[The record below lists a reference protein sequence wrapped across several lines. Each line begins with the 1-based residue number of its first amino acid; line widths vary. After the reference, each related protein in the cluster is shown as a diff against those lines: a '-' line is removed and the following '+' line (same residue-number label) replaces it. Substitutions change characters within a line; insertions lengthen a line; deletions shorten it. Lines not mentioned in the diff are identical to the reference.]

1 MRQKGLWLCR
11 EALRQLH
18 ETNEQ
23 LGAYVATPLRDEI
36 YLYPLSDKYNP
47 VLRARVFYVDSHGMP
62 FFEFQH
68 APWGG
73 LNGY

>member
-1 MRQKGLWLCR
+1 MRQKVLWLCR

-23 LGAYVATPLRDEI
+23 LGAYVATPFRDEVSLRPI
-36 YLYPLSDKYNP
+36 SDRYQP
-47 VLRARVFYVDSHGMP
+47 VLSARVAYIVHDLP
-62 FFEFQH
+62 IFEFQH
-68 APWGG
+68 VPYGG